1 MFTNKH
7 LKSRLWHFN
16 MGDVLIDG
24 HSSSD
29 TFSDFKLFF
38 IFLIGVDQFYDFF
51 ILQDVNV
58 IYGLNFHV
66 GFCKL
71 GRGGAIV
78 NLGTSLLV
86 KPIINILSILGSITL

>member
-1 MFTNKH
+1 
-7 LKSRLWHFN
+7 

-29 TFSDFKLFF
+29 TISDFKLV
-38 IFLIGVDQFYDFF
+38 IICLIGVNQFYEFF
-51 ILQDVNV
+51 ILQNVNV
-58 IYGLNFHV
+58 NYGLNFHV

-78 NLGTSLLV
+78 NLGTSLLA
-86 KPIINILSILGSITL
+86 KPIINISGILSSITL

>member
-1 MFTNKH
+1 
-7 LKSRLWHFN
+7 

-29 TFSDFKLFF
+29 TISDFKLVF
-38 IFLIGVDQFYDFF
+38 ICLIGVDQFYEFF

-58 IYGLNFHV
+58 IYGLNFHI

-78 NLGTSLLV
+78 NLGTSLLA

>member
-1 MFTNKH
+1 
-7 LKSRLWHFN
+7 

-29 TFSDFKLFF
+29 TTSDLKLV
-38 IFLIGVDQFYDFF
+38 IICSIVVDQFYGFF

-78 NLGTSLLV
+78 NLGTSLLD
-86 KPIINILSILGSITL
+86 KPIINILGILGSITL

>member
-7 LKSRLWHFN
+7 LKSGLWHFN

-29 TFSDFKLFF
+29 TISDFKLV
-38 IFLIGVDQFYDFF
+38 IICLIGVNQFYEFF
-51 ILQDVNV
+51 ILQNVNV
-58 IYGLNFHV
+58 NYGLNFHV

-78 NLGTSLLV
+78 NLGTSLLA
-86 KPIINILSILGSITL
+86 KPIINISGISSSITL

>member
-1 MFTNKH
+1 
-7 LKSRLWHFN
+7 

-29 TFSDFKLFF
+29 TINDFNLV
-38 IFLIGVDQFYDFF
+38 IICLIGVDQFYGFF
-51 ILQDVNV
+51 ILQNVNV
-58 IYGLNFHV
+58 TYGLNFHV

-78 NLGTSLLV
+78 NLGTSLLA
-86 KPIINILSILGSITL
+86 KLMISILGISGNITL